1 MTPMPDHWNYVL
13 TAYGLAAIALIGY
26 WRYLAAR
33 ARALTHT
40 RPERGRRA

>member
-1 MTPMPDHWNYVL
+1 MPDHWNYVL

-40 RPERGRRA
+40 RPEKGRRA